1 MVLKKRI
8 IAYILAFSSLLST
21 NAFAFLED
29 IDDVPEMDIMAED
42 STAGMFSGED
52 VLGAYNLLNYI
63 GSVDESKEEFEENK
77 SVTKSYAA
85 NSLSV
90 IASGSDVKNAVTDVF
105 SDVPENHEYMSGI
118 AEALNSGIIDKAN
131 KFYPNKNISAEELAD
146 MALRALKY
154 NYIYSK
160 ESALSR
166 AVDMG
171 LFKGVKYSQNE
182 ITVGQFMIFLKNV
195 LDTDYIKVSGVDSYG
210 GATVEI
216 VSGISHLEKYF
227 DIYICK

>member
-77 SVTKSYAA
+77 SVTKAYAA

-90 IASGSDVKNAVTDVF
+90 IASGSDVENAVTDVF

-131 KFYPNKNISAEELAD
+131 KF
-146 MALRALKY
+146 
-154 NYIYSK
+154 
-160 ESALSR
+160 
-166 AVDMG
+166 
-171 LFKGVKYSQNE
+171 
-182 ITVGQFMIFLKNV
+182 
-195 LDTDYIKVSGVDSYG
+195 
-210 GATVEI
+210 
-216 VSGISHLEKYF
+216 
-227 DIYICK
+227 